1 MAEVPT
7 TKKPVTKG
15 TKSDGAEPAK
25 PVATAS
31 VVAKQIVA
39 EQPLAKPAIAIPVIA
54 RAVPAMV
61 RKNAPTTAKAPVT
74 AAQDRTGAP
83 AAVLPK
89 AELPRIEAAK
99 IEEPKVEA
107 VTIAPP
113 KIETPKIETPKIETP
128 KIETPKLEAVEPKP
142 ETEKPAA
149 APVMAAVPM
158 KGMTMNDTIKTAT
171 EGMQQRATVM
181 FGDMNT
187 RAKDAMSKSTK
198 AIEDLVEFSKGNV
211 EAMVA
216 SGRVAA
222 KGAEEFA
229 KYSAEYGRS
238 AVEKANATAKQFA
251 AVKSPTEF
259 FQLQGDV
266 AKQALDALV
275 AEGSKFTESY
285 LKLIGE
291 ISQPISNRLAVAAE
305 KMKTTIAA

>member
-7 TKKPVTKG
+7 PKKPVTKG

-25 PVATAS
+25 PVATAP

-39 EQPLAKPAIAIPVIA
+39 EQPLAKPTIAIPVIA

-113 KIETPKIETPKIETP
+113 KIETPKIETPK
-128 KIETPKLEAVEPKP
+128 LEAVEPKP

-181 FGDMNT
+181 FGNMNT

>member
-1 MAEVPT
+1 
-7 TKKPVTKG
+7 
-15 TKSDGAEPAK
+15 
-25 PVATAS
+25 
-31 VVAKQIVA
+31 
-39 EQPLAKPAIAIPVIA
+39 
-54 RAVPAMV
+54 
-61 RKNAPTTAKAPVT
+61 
-74 AAQDRTGAP
+74 
-83 AAVLPK
+83 
-89 AELPRIEAAK
+89 
-99 IEEPKVEA
+99 
-107 VTIAPP
+107 
-113 KIETPKIETPKIETP
+113 
-128 KIETPKLEAVEPKP
+128 
-142 ETEKPAA
+142 
-149 APVMAAVPM
+149 
-158 KGMTMNDTIKTAT
+158 
-171 EGMQQRATVM
+171 M